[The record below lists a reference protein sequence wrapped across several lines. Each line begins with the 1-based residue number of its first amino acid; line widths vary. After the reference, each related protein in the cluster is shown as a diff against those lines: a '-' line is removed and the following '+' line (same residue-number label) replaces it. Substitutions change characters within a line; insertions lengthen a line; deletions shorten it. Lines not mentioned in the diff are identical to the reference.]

1 MVRHCHSAIGWLG
14 SLWFFSENFLFSLL
28 FSFWGLFPSRIF
40 LLKAFSFRC
49 DYFGFFGN
57 FLLPM
62 SIFFF
67 EVFFIFYLH
76 AWLDPCGPGNYFPM
90 VWIFFFRPDFFGC
103 FDVVFLP
110 SRSGLDPCGPALFFF
125 NFRPIFSD
133 VSPSDFRLLFG
144 VFWTSIPQLHGHSF
158 FWCTAVIH
166 LSSDVFVGEY
176 FARSRSFF
184 FFCLC
189 SDYLRHSVHN
199 RMDFLSHFWRLG
211 IFQRLSLAF
220 DYFSA
225 VLRLVPARPKSWL
238 LSPCGSRSYS
248 ANFDPSFLMLRRGLR
263 IFTSDCIRRIFF
275 FDFYFGFIRTFNPQ
289 SRHGN
294 PSLLMFRRCSD
305 CVCSIHKRLAA
316 VMWQRGPLLFFRLFG
331 GFLAIHYWWGT
342 SQIYRKWSP
351 GVGPAVRRSALEP
364 SASPHR

>member
-14 SLWFFSENFLFSLL
+14 SLWFFPRTFSSRCYSPSEGFSPPGY
-28 FSFWGLFPSRIF
+28 FSWKLSPFGVITLGFSEI
-40 LLKAFSFRC
+40 FSFRC
-49 DYFGFFGN
+49 LFSSSRFSSFFTFMLGSTRAVLAIIFQWFG
-57 FLLPM
+57 
-62 SIFFF
+62 
-67 EVFFIFYLH
+67 
-76 AWLDPCGPGNYFPM
+76 
-90 VWIFFFRPDFFGC
+90 FFFRPDFFGC

-125 NFRPIFSD
+125 DFRPIFSD

-199 RMDFLSHFWRLG
+199 RMDFFSHFWRLG
-211 IFQRLSLAF
+211 FFQRLSLAF

-305 CVCSIHKRLAA
+305 YLRHSVRNRMDLLSHFWRLG
-316 VMWQRGPLLFFRLFG
+316 ML
-331 GFLAIHYWWGT
+331 
-342 SQIYRKWSP
+342 
-351 GVGPAVRRSALEP
+351 
-364 SASPHR
+364 

>member
-14 SLWFFSENFLFSLL
+14 SLWFFFRELSLLVVILLLRAFPLQDISPESFLLSVWLLWVFRKFSPSDVYFLLRGFLHFLPSCLARPVRSWQLFSN
-28 FSFWGLFPSRIF
+28 GL
-40 LLKAFSFRC
+40 
-49 DYFGFFGN
+49 D
-57 FLLPM
+57 
-62 SIFFF
+62 
-67 EVFFIFYLH
+67 
-76 AWLDPCGPGNYFPM
+76 
-90 VWIFFFRPDFFGC
+90 FFFRPDFFGC

-248 ANFDPSFLMLRRGLR
+248 ANFDPSFLMLRRG
-263 IFTSDCIRRIFF
+263 
-275 FDFYFGFIRTFNPQ
+275 
-289 SRHGN
+289 
-294 PSLLMFRRCSD
+294 
-305 CVCSIHKRLAA
+305 HKRLAA
-316 VMWQRGPLLFFRLFG
+316 VVWQRGPLLFFRLFG
-331 GFLAIHYWWGT
+331 GFWLFTTGGVPLKYTVNGRQASDLRSGAPRWSLRLHHTASLDSGSLYWISCDVIMLLIIKTKGSVSIRW
-342 SQIYRKWSP
+342 ISP
-351 GVGPAVRRSALEP
+351 RRLNVEITTLSLV
-364 SASPHR
+364 